1 MTDIVIARARAD
13 QPAIR
18 ALIEQLDRYLH
29 SLYPAESNHLLPIDQ
44 LLAPNVRFL
53 AAQRGGAILGIGAVL
68 LREGYGEIK
77 RVYVPPSARG
87 QGIARRLIEALV
99 EEARD
104 ARLPL
109 LRLETGIHQPE
120 ALALFRAHGFR
131 QIGPFGDY
139 ATDPLSVFM
148 ERRL

>member
-1 MTDIVIARARAD
+1 MTDIVIAPARPD
-13 QPAIR
+13 QPAVR
-18 ALIEQLDRYLH
+18 ALIEQLDLYLH
-29 SLYPAESNHLLPIDQ
+29 GLYPAESNHLLPIAQ

-53 AAQRGGAILGIGAVL
+53 AAQRGGEILGIGAVL
-68 LREGYGEIK
+68 LHAAYGEIK

-87 QGIARRLIEALV
+87 QGIARRLIEALI
-99 EEARD
+99 EQARA

-139 ATDPLSVFM
+139 AADPLSVFM
-148 ERRL
+148 ERPL